1 MVLRTRHTED
11 VVCQFLLFDGYA
23 RCDCCLDG
31 LTVMKNTTNAIEYWS
46 EFMLR
51 SSVMPATFAFP
62 MLVLWL
68 ECQLLIHIRTELN
81 MDDERPCSS
90 RDT

>member
-1 MVLRTRHTED
+1 MF
-11 VVCQFLLFDGYA
+11 CQLLLFCGYV
-23 RCDCCLDG
+23 RCDCCLNG

-51 SSVMPATFAFP
+51 SSVMPATFALP

-68 ECQLLIHIRTELN
+68 ECQLLIRIHTELD
-81 MDDERPCSS
+81 MYDERPCSS